1 MLLNS
6 SASKLI
12 LKFYIQISMNIV
24 VDLDKSC
31 LKTDLFIESLLKLVL
46 SKPWL
51 AFTLIKKLLFSKSEC
66 KSYVANKIPIN
77 PKILAYNE
85 EVLKLIMSYKKNGYK
100 LILSTGA
107 PLEYAEENFGIIIS
121 K

>member
-1 MLLNS
+1 
-6 SASKLI
+6 
-12 LKFYIQISMNIV
+12 MNIV